1 MESEL
6 LAEDEQRLGE
16 EQDTILVLF
25 PCAIHIELCGIRII
39 LPC

>member
-6 LAEDEQRLGE
+6 LAEDERRLGE
-16 EQDTILVLF
+16 EQDTILALF
-25 PCAIHIELCGIRII
+25 PYAIYIELCGIRII